1 MWTPL
6 IYDFDRR
13 LSMHKEGLKSAP
25 SDLNPP
31 ATGPGRGRRAARRQ
45 NAAQMPAAGRSET
58 VGDAVRPEPGKVV
71 TSWWRRRAGERAWR
85 DERRTAAARY
95 LLSLAGPR
103 PRARARRLGRQPEHL
118 PHRASA
124 GRWSA
129 RWRTAV
135 AASHSCCGS
144 CAPPRAPRGG
154 RRGAHFQIVGTDPAL
169 EAAGKAY
176 YEYRAAL
183 VVNNNEG
190 MTKI

>member
-31 ATGPGRGRRAARRQ
+31 ATGPGRGRRAAREGHSVWEETCKLAGRRQ

-85 DERRTAAARY
+85 DERRTAAAR
-95 LLSLAGPR
+95 
-103 PRARARRLGRQPEHL
+103 
-118 PHRASA
+118 
-124 GRWSA
+124 
-129 RWRTAV
+129 
-135 AASHSCCGS
+135 
-144 CAPPRAPRGG
+144 
-154 RRGAHFQIVGTDPAL
+154 
-169 EAAGKAY
+169 
-176 YEYRAAL
+176 
-183 VVNNNEG
+183 
-190 MTKI
+190 